1 MKSSQPGSPNAKE
14 SSSDDFESADLS
26 QLESDSDKNPFET

>member
-1 MKSSQPGSPNAKE
+1 MKGSQPGSPDGKG